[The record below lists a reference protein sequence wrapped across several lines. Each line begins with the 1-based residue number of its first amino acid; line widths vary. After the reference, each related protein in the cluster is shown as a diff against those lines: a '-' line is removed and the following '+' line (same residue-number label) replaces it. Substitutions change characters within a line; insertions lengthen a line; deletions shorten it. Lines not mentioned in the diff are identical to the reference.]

1 VITYLSRRNNGICL
15 LALALALAL
24 VGAGWAQTSTPTA
37 PAPANPYRQ
46 AVALLDQAEQ
56 QLTAGNLSSA
66 LSLVKQ
72 TNAIFTS
79 LQKESAAK
87 LAEREL
93 SAQESQQLAINQK
106 LATEAQTKADDL
118 LLTAAAKK
126 KQAEELRA
134 KGQAEAG
141 DAAERESR
149 EQYLQVQNLSIKSAI
164 YALRNQQII
173 FRFLAP

>member
-1 VITYLSRRNNGICL
+1 MYLSRRNCAICL
-15 LALALALAL
+15 LGLVLALAL
-24 VGAGWAQTSTPTA
+24 VGAGWSQTA
-37 PAPANPYRQ
+37 PTPAPDANPYRQ
-46 AVALLDQAEQ
+46 AVAYLDQAEQ
-56 QLTAGNLSSA
+56 QLTAKNLSSA

-72 TNAIFTS
+72 SNEIFTR

-87 LAEREL
+87 LSEREL

-106 LATEAQTKADDL
+106 LAAEAQNQADQL
-118 LLTAAAKK
+118 LETAGAKK
-126 KQAEELRA
+126 KQAEELRV

-141 DAAERESR
+141 NAAERESK
-149 EQYLQVQNLSIKSAI
+149 EQYLQAQTLSIKSAT